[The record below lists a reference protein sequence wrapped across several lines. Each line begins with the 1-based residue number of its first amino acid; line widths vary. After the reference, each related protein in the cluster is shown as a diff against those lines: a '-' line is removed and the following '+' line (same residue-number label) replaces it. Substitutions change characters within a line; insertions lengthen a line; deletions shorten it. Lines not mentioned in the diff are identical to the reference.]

1 MLTRVKP
8 WPPLAV
14 AALVIMSACGTQPGA
29 TAPQPAASTS
39 ADSSAGRQPLQ
50 LDPAAEFTIGDMVRL
65 SGGEFAGEQADLLV
79 EEAIQ
84 VGPQFSFLVEITG
97 LDPDVF
103 PYNLRDFSLVD
114 DEAFEYQPLFDGGE
128 EPRLEFGNLGP
139 HERVR
144 GWLTFEGPSDPASLE
159 LVYAPALALEAAH
172 VRVLVP

>member
-1 MLTRVKP
+1 MASSRGKF
-8 WPPLAV
+8 
-14 AALVIMSACGTQPGA
+14 
-29 TAPQPAASTS
+29 AASSPTS
-39 ADSSAGRQPLQ
+39 
-50 LDPAAEFTIGDMVRL
+50 
-65 SGGEFAGEQADLLV
+65 V

-84 VGPQFSFLVEITG
+84 VGSQFAFLVEITG

-114 DEAFEYQPLFDGGE
+114 DEAFAYQPLFDGGE

-144 GWLTFEGPSDPASLE
+144 GWLTFEGPTAPAYVE